1 MTERLFG
8 EFLTQQGR
16 SRVCLYV
23 DSNTPAHG
31 VSSMA
36 TYTVKFLDRNATDW
50 VTVKA
55 GLTKAQA
62 IKLKN
67 RLWHTVV
74 TGTPKVVEE

>member
-1 MTERLFG
+1 
-8 EFLTQQGR
+8 
-16 SRVCLYV
+16 
-23 DSNTPAHG
+23 
-31 VSSMA
+31 MA